1 MNFIGVYHFAL
12 YLPTA
17 LYEILIYCGF
27 MDALFNDFPVK
38 PHPVLMGFIWHK
50 FSLDWLLFGANR
62 KNKYEKYIDK
72 RINP

>member
-1 MNFIGVYHFAL
+1 
-12 YLPTA
+12 
-17 LYEILIYCGF
+17 